1 MRLFLE
7 LICKSLAKD
16 PWLCEPEG
24 AAQGFALLH
33 VKNAQEKEEEEPG
46 KQGVLRVMS

>member
-16 PWLCEPEG
+16 PWLCKPER
-24 AAQGFALLH
+24 AAQVFALLQ
-33 VKNAQEKEEEEPG
+33 VKNAQEKEEEPG
-46 KQGVLRVMS
+46 RLCVLRVMS